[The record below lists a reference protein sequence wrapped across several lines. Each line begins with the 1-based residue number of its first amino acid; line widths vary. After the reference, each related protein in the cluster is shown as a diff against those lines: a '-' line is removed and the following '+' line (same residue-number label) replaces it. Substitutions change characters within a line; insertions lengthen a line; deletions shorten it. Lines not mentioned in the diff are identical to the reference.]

1 MTSVNLEKPFEY
13 LKIQEYFYMFF
24 STQKYIIQVQSKTN
38 HWISKNFM
46 IICLQGILEKCFSFN
61 VNANASQKSLWA
73 FGGLS

>member
-38 HWISKNFM
+38 H
-46 IICLQGILEKCFSFN
+46 
-61 VNANASQKSLWA
+61 
-73 FGGLS
+73 